1 MPSQV
6 SDSYSP
12 PICACGRF
20 KDVHVWP
27 VGTIAAEPGI
37 EGCDGY
43 REVAL
48 EETELGKAMDEL
60 LASFKETEE

>member
-1 MPSQV
+1 MPGPI
-6 SDSYSP
+6 SDPYTA

-20 KDVHVWP
+20 KDVHDWP
-27 VGTIAAEPGI
+27 AGTITPEPGV

-48 EETELGKAMDEL
+48 EETDLGRAV
-60 LASFKETEE
+60 EEFLGGVQRG